1 MSPLQ
6 QPLRA
11 TLCVASGFFAFQLI
25 HSAFI
30 AFGALSWHRLETRQA
45 LQEPISPNN
54 RPTRGRAVTTKSPP
68 SATEP
73 RKWGGSTQRPPR

>member
-11 TLCVASGFFAFQLI
+11 TLCVTSGFFAFQLI

-54 RPTRGRAVTTKSPP
+54 RPTPGRYNQKSTFRNIGSRP
-68 SATEP
+68 SSSDA
-73 RKWGGSTQRPPR
+73 GS